1 MFNEKDLKANPKPFW
16 TYIKSLRKENQG
28 IPTLQTPSGIPAAT
42 NISKANTLVNQF
54 TSVFTK
60 EITETLPNLHS
71 VHPEMPKISFGLE
84 GIAKLLSNINHTKA
98 AGPDKL
104 PARLL
109 KETAHQIA
117 PMYTHLFSQSYQHG
131 LLPDSWTRSTVCPI
145 FKKGNRSLP
154 ENYRPISLTA
164 IPCKLFEH
172 IIVSKIWDH
181 LNKHNIITNRQHGF
195 RKGMSCETQLI
206 EALHDWTEIMN
217 QGQDQ
222 IDVILLDFSK
232 AFDSVPHQR
241 LLHKLKS
248 YGIRHHTLNWINAF
262 LTNRTHQVLVNGSH
276 SETQIVTSGVPQ
288 GTVLGPLLFL
298 LYINDIENNL
308 TSKIRLFADDS
319 ALYRKIDT
327 LADSHSLQQDI
338 LRLQDW
344 ADKWQMKF
352 NIKKCKLLRIT
363 KRTKNIIRFKYLMH
377 TPTSPSNTRH
387 PPQTSTAA
395 DNILN
400 LDSSLSSN
408 SIVLDEVKSDKYL
421 GVILDNKLS
430 FNQHI
435 DEIVNKTTKLLNLCR
450 RNLHMCDHHTKEI
463 AYKTIVRPHLE
474 YASTAWNP
482 YTARNIDKIESVQSS
497 GGLCADVVQL
507 GVLRA
512 GLLRSGVMC
521 GGVP

>member
-1 MFNEKDLKANPKPFW
+1 
-16 TYIKSLRKENQG
+16 
-28 IPTLQTPSGIPAAT
+28 
-42 NISKANTLVNQF
+42 
-54 TSVFTK
+54 
-60 EITETLPNLHS
+60 
-71 VHPEMPKISFGLE
+71 
-84 GIAKLLSNINHTKA
+84 
-98 AGPDKL
+98 
-104 PARLL
+104 
-109 KETAHQIA
+109 
-117 PMYTHLFSQSYQHG
+117 
-131 LLPDSWTRSTVCPI
+131 
-145 FKKGNRSLP
+145 
-154 ENYRPISLTA
+154 
-164 IPCKLFEH
+164 
-172 IIVSKIWDH
+172 
-181 LNKHNIITNRQHGF
+181 
-195 RKGMSCETQLI
+195 
-206 EALHDWTEIMN
+206 MN
-217 QGQDQ
+217 QGQGQ

-232 AFDSVPHQR
+232 AFDTVPHQR

-248 YGIRHHTLNWINAF
+248 YGITHHTLNWINAF

-308 TSKIRLFADDS
+308 TSKITLFADDS

-338 LRLQDW
+338 LRLQYW

-363 KRTKNIIRFKYLMH
+363 KRTYLMH
-377 TPTSPSNTRH
+377 TPTSPSNTRY
-387 PPQTSTAA
+387 PQQTSTAA
-395 DNILN
+395 ENIIN
-400 LDSSLSSN
+400 LDNSLSSN

-450 RNLHMCDHHTKEI
+450 RNLHMCDHHSKEI

-482 YTARNIDKIESVQSS
+482 YTARNIDKIESVQRRAARFILRNYNYGPDSHLTYQIQHTLKWIPLQHRRTLYDLVTFYKIRANYINIRFPETVRQSPHQPDRHPISS
-497 GGLCADVVQL
+497 
-507 GVLRA
+507 LRCIQIS
-512 GLLRSGVMC
+512 LLH
-521 GGVP
+521 

>member
-1 MFNEKDLKANPKPFW
+1 ML
-16 TYIKSLRKENQG
+16 
-28 IPTLQTPSGIPAAT
+28 
-42 NISKANTLVNQF
+42 
-54 TSVFTK
+54 
-60 EITETLPNLHS
+60 
-71 VHPEMPKISFGLE
+71 
-84 GIAKLLSNINHTKA
+84 
-98 AGPDKL
+98 
-104 PARLL
+104 RLL

-117 PMYTHLFSQSYQHG
+117 PMFTHLFSQSYQHG

-181 LNKHNIITNRQHGF
+181 LNKHNIITNKQHGF

-206 EALHDWTEIMN
+206 EALHDCTEIMN
-217 QGQDQ
+217 QGQGQ

-232 AFDSVPHQR
+232 AFDTVPHQR
-241 LLHKLKS
+241 LLHKLNS
-248 YGIRHHTLNWINAF
+248 YGIRNHTLNWINA
-262 LTNRTHQVLVNGSH
+262 
-276 SETQIVTSGVPQ
+276 
-288 GTVLGPLLFL
+288 FL

-363 KRTKNIIRFKYLMH
+363 KRTKTIIRFKYLMH
-377 TPTSPSNTRH
+377 TSPSNIA
-387 PPQTSTAA
+387 PPQQTPTAVYNSLNI
-395 DNILN
+395 DN
-400 LDSSLSSN
+400 SLSSN
-408 SIVLDEVKSDKYL
+408 SIVLDEVRSDKYL

-435 DEIVNKTTKLLNLCR
+435 DEPQGEQCCALMGYSWVNMT
-450 RNLHMCDHHTKEI
+450 
-463 AYKTIVRPHLE
+463 
-474 YASTAWNP
+474 
-482 YTARNIDKIESVQSS
+482 
-497 GGLCADVVQL
+497 
-507 GVLRA
+507 
-512 GLLRSGVMC
+512 
-521 GGVP
+521 

>member
-1 MFNEKDLKANPKPFW
+1 MALGVPADIHGKVRVSTVCVSYSLHVSIVKHFTLRQNGFMVGARSLKVTANPKPFW
-16 TYIKSLRKENQG
+16 TYIQSIRKENQG
-28 IPTLQTPSGIPAAT
+28 IPTLQTPSVIPTAT
-42 NISKANTLVNQF
+42 KISKANTLVNQF
-54 TSVFTK
+54 ISVFTK

-84 GIAKLLSNINHTKA
+84 EIAKLLSNINHTA

-131 LLPDSWTRSTVCPI
+131 LLPDSWTRSTVCPV

-195 RKGMSCETQLI
+195 RKGMSCEKQLI
-206 EALHDWTEIMN
+206 EALHDWTNIMN
-217 QGQDQ
+217 QGQGQ

-232 AFDSVPHQR
+232 AFDTVPHQR

-248 YGIRHHTLNWINAF
+248 YRIRQHTLNWINAF
-262 LTNRTHQVLVNGSH
+262 LANRTHQVLVNGSN

-298 LYINDIENNL
+298 LIEVGDIENNL

-344 ADKWQMKF
+344 ADK
-352 NIKKCKLLRIT
+352 
-363 KRTKNIIRFKYLMH
+363 
-377 TPTSPSNTRH
+377 
-387 PPQTSTAA
+387 
-395 DNILN
+395 
-400 LDSSLSSN
+400 
-408 SIVLDEVKSDKYL
+408 
-421 GVILDNKLS
+421 
-430 FNQHI
+430 
-435 DEIVNKTTKLLNLCR
+435 
-450 RNLHMCDHHTKEI
+450 
-463 AYKTIVRPHLE
+463 
-474 YASTAWNP
+474 
-482 YTARNIDKIESVQSS
+482 
-497 GGLCADVVQL
+497 
-507 GVLRA
+507 
-512 GLLRSGVMC
+512 
-521 GGVP
+521 